1 MPKQKIMKKTICFF
15 LFQLIFIPLFGQYPG
30 YWQQSTDYTM
40 QIDVDDVKFRYDG
53 KMKLIYSNNSPDALD
68 KVYFHLYYNAFQP
81 GSAMDHRLQN
91 IQDPDSRMMTTDS
104 NGKKVSKI
112 STMGKDDIGFQKINS
127 IKQNGKDLK
136 FKISGTL
143 MEVELAEILKS
154 GQKTTF
160 ELDWKAQIPEM
171 VRRGGKNS
179 PEGIDFSMTQWYPK
193 IAHYDQF
200 GWHLDEYIGRE
211 FVAPFGN
218 YDVKINIQKDYV
230 IGSSGKLQNPNEVKG
245 YVSNSKL
252 KESKGIV
259 SWHYKAENILDFAW
273 GADKN
278 FVVSSEKVPNGPLVY
293 FVHLDDSSINA
304 NWDKAKPITVEF
316 FEFMSKKFGQYPW
329 ETYTIVQGGDGGM
342 EYGTVTLITGGRN
355 LDSLVGVIFHE
366 VAHSW
371 YQQMFAIN
379 ETVHEWMDEGFTSY
393 AHQLAELHITNQ
405 VTEPNP
411 NPEAYQSYFQLVKA
425 GIEEPMSL
433 LADYYNY
440 NYAYGIQAYV
450 KGQIYLI
457 QLGYI
462 IGENNLDKTFL
473 EFYKEWKFKHPEP
486 KDFTRIAEK
495 ISGLNLKWY
504 DNLFVNTTRTI
515 DYGIKNVSNS
525 EIELQNLSNFAM
537 PIDLLVEYKDGSK
550 ELFYIPNL
558 ELRGEKNAEDFEI
571 YKGVKRTVLTPW
583 AWTNPNYAVK
593 ISKEVKSV
601 TIDPTQRLADLNYS
615 NNTFTK

>member
-1 MPKQKIMKKTICFF
+1 MPKQKIMKKTICFL
-15 LFQLIFIPLFGQYPG
+15 LFQLIFIPVFGQYPG

-40 QIDVDDVKFRYDG
+40 QIDVDDKNFRYDG

-91 IQDPDSRMMTTDS
+91 IPDPDSRMMTTDS

-112 STMGKDDIGFQKINS
+112 SKFGKDDMGFQKINS
-127 IKQNGKDLK
+127 IKQNGKELK
-136 FKISGTL
+136 FTISGTI
-143 MEVELAEILKS
+143 MEVQLAETLNS
-154 GQKTTF
+154 GQKATF

-193 IAHYDQF
+193 MAHYDQF

-218 YDVKINIQKDYV
+218 YDVKINIQKEYV
-230 IGSSGKLQNPNEVKG
+230 IGSSGKLQNPQEVKG
-245 YVSNSKL
+245 YISNPKI
-252 KESKGIV
+252 KENKGKV
-259 SWHYKAENILDFAW
+259 TWHYKAENILDFAW
-273 GADKN
+273 AADKK
-278 FVVSSEKVPNGPLVY
+278 FVVSSEKVPGGPMVY
-293 FVHLDDSSINA
+293 FVHVNDKKINE
-304 NWDKAKPITVEF
+304 NWEKAKPITVQF
-316 FEFMSKKFGQYPW
+316 FEFMNVKFGQYPW

-342 EYGTVTLITGGRN
+342 EYGTVTLITGERN

-393 AHQLAELHITNQ
+393 AHQLADLHLAGKTIA
-405 VTEPNP
+405 PNP
-411 NPEAYQSYFQLVKA
+411 NPEAYASYFQLVKA

-433 LADYYNY
+433 LADYYDY
-440 NYAYGIQAYV
+440 NYAYGIEAYV

-462 IGENNLDKTFL
+462 IGEDNLNKTFL

-486 KDFTRIAEK
+486 KDFTRVAEK

-515 DYGIKNVSNS
+515 DYGIKNVSSS
-525 EIELQNLSNFAM
+525 EIELQNFSNFAM

-558 ELRGEKNAEDFEI
+558 ELRGEKKSEDLEI
-571 YKGVKRTVLTPW
+571 YKGAKRTVLTPW
-583 AWTNPNYAVK
+583 AWTNPNYTVS

-601 TIDPTQRLADLNYS
+601 TIDPTQRLADINDS
-615 NNTFTK
+615 NNTYIK